1 MKANSDRAAH
11 RKISEGGK
19 YSLRDSGGQILAT
32 AKHWNDARK
41 LWLAATVPC
50 KVFNGESALTAFQ
63 P

>member
-1 MKANSDRAAH
+1 MKANSDRATH

-19 YSLRDSGGQILAT
+19 YSLRDSGGKILAT

-41 LWLAATVPC
+41 LWLGASVPC
-50 KVFNGESALTAFQ
+50 KVFNGESDLTAFQ

>member
-1 MKANSDRAAH
+1 MKTNSERAAH

-19 YSLRDSGGQILAT
+19 YSLRDGSGNIIAT

-41 LWLAATVPC
+41 LWLSASVPC
-50 KVFNGESALTAFQ
+50 KVFNGESALTALQ